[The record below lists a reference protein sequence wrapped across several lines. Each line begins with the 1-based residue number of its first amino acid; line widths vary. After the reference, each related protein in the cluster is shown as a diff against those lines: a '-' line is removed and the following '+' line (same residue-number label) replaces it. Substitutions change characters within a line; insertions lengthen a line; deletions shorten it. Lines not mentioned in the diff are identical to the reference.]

1 MHRSSLVL
9 LMFCLIA
16 AALSCAG
23 SASQNPNLPPGE
35 NPDRYKFAASDVHRD
50 QSPDVPPS
58 ELTELATGNTQFAF
72 DLYQQLKGQ
81 MSTNIFCSPFSVS
94 QALAMTWAGARGTTE
109 SQMSDT
115 MHFTLG
121 QAKLHPAFNKL
132 DLELA
137 SRGEGAK
144 GKDSEPFRLNIAN
157 SIWGQDGWSWLPAF
171 LDTLALNYGAGM
183 RLVDFAAA
191 PNDCRVIINDWV
203 ENKTEDRIKDLLPE
217 GIITTD
223 TRLVLVNAIYFNAAW
238 RFPFEEENTHPGSF
252 HLLDG
257 NAVTADL
264 MEQAADIRYME
275 GDGYQAVEMEYDGR
289 ELSMVILLPS
299 ADRFQEIESSLDAAF
314 IQQTID
320 GLQEATVSLT
330 FPKFE
335 YDSDFSLG
343 DTLIAMGMP
352 DAFSGTADFSGMDG
366 TLRLYITAVVHK
378 AFVSVDEAGTEAAA
392 ATAVVVGEK
401 AIPQVEEFRADHPF
415 VFFIRDIETGTILFV
430 GRVLDPTA

>member
-1 MHRSSLVL
+1 MHRSSLAL
-9 LMFCLIA
+9 LISCFIA

-23 SASQNPNLPPGE
+23 SANQNPNLPPGE
-35 NPDRYKFAASDVHRD
+35 NPDRYKFAASDLQRD

-58 ELTELATGNTQFAF
+58 DLSGLATGNSQFAF

-81 MSTNIFCSPFSVS
+81 KSTNIFCSPLSIS

-109 SQMSDT
+109 SQMADT
-115 MHFTLG
+115 LHFTLG

-132 DLELA
+132 DLVLQ

-157 SIWGQDGWSWLPAF
+157 SIWGQDGWSWLPPF

-238 RFPFEEENTHPGSF
+238 RFPFEKENTHPGAF
-252 HLLDG
+252 NLLDG
-257 NAVTADL
+257 SAVTADL

-275 GDGYQAVEMEYDGR
+275 GDGYKAAEMEYDGR

-299 ADRFQEIESSLDAAF
+299 VDRFQEIESSLDAAF

-330 FPKFE
+330 LPKFE

-352 DAFSGTADFSGMDG
+352 DAFSGAADFSGMDG

-401 AIPQVEEFRADHPF
+401 AIPQVEEFRADRPF
-415 VFFIRDIETGTILFV
+415 IFFIRDIQTGTILFV